1 MNKNSIIIL
10 LCILITIILALTTF
24 LIYSIVNIKSLNFT
38 FFTNIVGNN
47 TNTIV
52 KEQSYTID
60 SKDQIN
66 INLISSD
73 IIIKVKDQEELEIKQ
88 YSSKNLEE
96 KYLFKENNNESQI
109 NIEEEFN
116 RKFILAIFTP
126 NIRYEII
133 IPKKYQE
140 NIDINTISGDIEFT
154 QQNTNPIYKNFKL
167 SSTSGDILLKE
178 NFKTNNMTLKTVSG
192 DIDTNN
198 IDTKELS
205 ITSTSGDITLEK
217 IETKNSKIKTISGS
231 IEIESITG
239 KIKTNTVSG
248 DVDINNLLVTNNSS
262 ITTTSGDIDIKMDK
276 TSTCII
282 NTKTVSGDVDSI
294 NNIGKDSNLFLEL
307 KTTSGDISID

>member
-1 MNKNSIIIL
+1 MNKNSIIAL

-24 LIYSIVNIKSLNFT
+24 LIYSIVNIKSPNFT

-60 SKDQIN
+60 GKDQIN

-73 IIIKVKDQEELEIKQ
+73 IEIKVKDQEELEIKQ

-116 RKFILAIFTP
+116 RKFIFAIFTP

-140 NIDINTISGDIEFT
+140 NIDVNTISGDIEFT
-154 QQNTNPIYKNFKL
+154 PQNTNLIYKNFKL
-167 SSTSGDILLKE
+167 SSTSGDILLKD
-178 NFKTNNMTLKTVSG
+178 NLKTNNMTLKTVSG
-192 DIDTNN
+192 EIDTNN
-198 IDTKELS
+198 IDTKELL

-239 KIKTNTVSG
+239 KIKANTVSG

-262 ITTTSGDIDIKMDK
+262 ITTTSGDIDIKIDE

-294 NNIGKDSNLFLEL
+294 NNTGKDSNLVLEL